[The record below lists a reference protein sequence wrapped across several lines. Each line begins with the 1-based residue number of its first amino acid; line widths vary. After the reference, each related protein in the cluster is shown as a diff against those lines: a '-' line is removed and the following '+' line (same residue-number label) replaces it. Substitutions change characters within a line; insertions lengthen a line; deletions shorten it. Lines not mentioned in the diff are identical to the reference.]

1 MWPHFYFMSAIP
13 ITIKASGFRPVS
25 TISALYIH
33 RDLNRMLAGVFV
45 KDNTEYFL
53 ISMGDRTVYFPFS
66 DADLTRVLSD
76 RLSLLVFFSSS
87 IRKIQIIPKGN
98 VGLLFLIKVWVNLA
112 LGHWTRKPNAYYDW
126 QAHLQT
132 RNS

>member
-1 MWPHFYFMSAIP
+1 
-13 ITIKASGFRPVS
+13 
-25 TISALYIH
+25 
-33 RDLNRMLAGVFV
+33 MLAGVFV

-53 ISMGDRTVYFPFS
+53 ISMGDGMVYFPFS
-66 DADLTRVLSD
+66 DAALTRVLSD
-76 RLSLLVFFSSS
+76 RLSLLMFFSCS
-87 IRKIQIIPKGN
+87 IRKIRIIPKGN
-98 VGLLFLIKVWVNLA
+98 VGLLLFIKVWVTLA